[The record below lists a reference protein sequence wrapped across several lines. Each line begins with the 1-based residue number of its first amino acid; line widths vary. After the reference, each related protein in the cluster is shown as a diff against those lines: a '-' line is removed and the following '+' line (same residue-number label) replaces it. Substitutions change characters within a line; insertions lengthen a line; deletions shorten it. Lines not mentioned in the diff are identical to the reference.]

1 MYNFSYKLWPSRR
14 ISIFNHVAYV
24 IRRSLKRRCYRQIVA
39 YVDQSSSNK
48 QVTLSFDTY
57 LLATMVF
64 QKAISRLRNLASR
77 KAKNASKKGDIST
90 ETQTPR
96 GDMRR
101 YNLMWMP
108 KELRSNRLTPLNKD
122 NLKNVLFKNPR
133 KK

>member
-1 MYNFSYKLWPSRR
+1 M
-14 ISIFNHVAYV
+14 
-24 IRRSLKRRCYRQIVA
+24 
-39 YVDQSSSNK
+39 
-48 QVTLSFDTY
+48 
-57 LLATMVF
+57 MF

-96 GDMRR
+96 GDTRS